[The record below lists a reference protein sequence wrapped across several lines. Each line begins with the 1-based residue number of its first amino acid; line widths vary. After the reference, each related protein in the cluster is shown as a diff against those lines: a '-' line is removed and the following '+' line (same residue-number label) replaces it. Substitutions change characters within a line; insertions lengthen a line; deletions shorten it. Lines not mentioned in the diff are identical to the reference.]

1 MTSLFWTAFA
11 LGAAFCAPPGAV
23 LAEAL
28 RRGMRRGFGGALLTE
43 FGSLVGDATWAAL
56 ALSGVAYLTAYRPAA
71 TALGALGVALLFW
84 LAWRALRDA
93 RMGADLGAASVPTA
107 DLPRGTSRGDFAAG
121 AALSLS
127 NPQNITF
134 WAGVGG
140 YSYMVAGASLARA
153 AGPGSAGGAVAALGA
168 THRHVLLVFF
178 AGFMLACVV
187 WCFLMAGMIAWGR
200 RFLSAGFYR
209 WINVVCGLTMAYFG
223 VRLLA
228 ALASRAAPPP
238 VP

>member
-1 MTSLFWTAFA
+1 MMPLFGTAFA
-11 LGAAFCAPPGAV
+11 LGVAFCAPPGAV

-43 FGSLVGDATWAAL
+43 VGSLVGDATWAAL

-71 TALGALGVALLFW
+71 AALGALGVALLFW
-84 LAWRALRDA
+84 LAWKALRDA
-93 RMGADLGAASVPTA
+93 RTGAGLEAAPAPTA
-107 DLPRGTSRGDFAAG
+107 DLPRGTSRGDFTAG

-140 YSYMVAGASLARA
+140 
-153 AGPGSAGGAVAALGA
+153 GAVAARGA
-168 THRHVLLVFF
+168 THQHVLLVFF

-200 RFLSAGFYR
+200 RFLSVGFYR
-209 WINVVCGLTMAYFG
+209 WVNVVCGLAMAYFG
-223 VRLLA
+223 LRLLA
-228 ALASRAAPPP
+228 ALASRAAPLS